1 MRRSKCN
8 GLLTG
13 RRARPHGRAATC
25 QVRGKPILNT
35 AYAALRL
42 LHDEEFIDFAVIG
55 GLLFRDGLPPSARLA
70 GLDRQAVEARGA
82 AGLT

>member
-1 MRRSKCN
+1 MQRMTADR
-8 GLLTG
+8 TA
-13 RRARPHGRAATC
+13 RETTRAQPPRA

-55 GLLFRDGLPPSARLA
+55 GLLFRDGLPPSARPA

-82 AGLT
+82 GGLT